1 MTYFEELGTAGTI
14 LVVIGGIAIALLVL
28 FWWKPILLVRIPVW
42 LLCHTIYRVRALGRE
57 NVPTTGPALLVCNH
71 VSHFDWLFLLA
82 GQRRFIRFVI
92 FAGWTRTFGLRHLL
106 KWAGVIPIDKSA
118 GPRVIVQSLRQA
130 SDALARGEL
139 VCIFAEGRF
148 TRTGFLLPFHRGF
161 EQIVKRTPAPII
173 PVCLEQVWGSIF
185 SYWGGKLIWK
195 WPMELPYSVSVV
207 FGQPLPA
214 KAIAV
219 EVRLAIQKLSADSA
233 VERSGRR
240 RLVHRQFV
248 RYACRHPFR
257 SCIIDPTVKKDG
269 GLSYG
274 MVLAGAMCLTKELR
288 PLLGNDQMVG
298 VWLPAGAGSGL
309 VNIALAFLGKTV
321 VNLNYTA
328 SREAVSSA
336 VQQCSL
342 RHIITA
348 RRFADLMTISPGPG
362 VEMIHIE
369 DVNTRISP
377 GTRIR
382 AFLKVLL
389 LPRFVIER
397 WLLGLHK
404 HGPDDLLTVI
414 FSSGTTGEPKGVM
427 LQHRQIAAN
436 ADSMIQA
443 TAARSK
449 DRMLAVLPLFH
460 SFGFT
465 VTFWVPLQV
474 GASVAFHVDPRQ
486 GKQIGQLCKK
496 HRCTLFMTTPTFLR
510 FYLKRCDKGDFA
522 TLRMLMCGAEKLP
535 ADVATEF
542 QQKFSVFPMEG
553 YGATELS
560 PAAISN
566 VPDREMDGFRQI
578 GNKPGTIGQPLPG
591 IAARIVNPETFT
603 PLPSGQEGLLIIYGA
618 NVMAGY
624 LGKPDLTKE
633 VIRDGWY
640 LTGDIARYDD
650 DGFITL
656 TDRLSRFSKIGGE
669 MVPHQKIEDE
679 LHHAAG
685 TTDRAFVVVGVPDES
700 KGERLVVLHLA
711 LNGVEPAG
719 LRKTLEEKG
728 LPNLW
733 LPRERDFIQVS
744 DFPILGSGKL
754 DLKKCKDRA
763 LEATA

>member
-1 MTYFEELGTAGTI
+1 MNLLEELGIAGTI
-14 LVVIGGIAIALLVL
+14 FLGAGVILLALAALC
-28 FWWKPILLVRIPVW
+28 WWKPILLVRIPVW
-42 LLCHTIYRVRALGRE
+42 IICHTIYRVRALGRE
-57 NVPTTGPALLVCNH
+57 NVPATGPALLVCNH

-82 GQRRFIRFVI
+82 GQRRFVRFVI
-92 FAGWTRTFGLRHLL
+92 FAGWTKKFGLRHLL

-118 GPRVIVQSLRQA
+118 GPRAIVQSLRAA
-130 SDALARGEL
+130 SDALERGEL

-161 EQIVKRTPAPII
+161 EQIVKRAPAPVI

-195 WPMELPYSVSVV
+195 WPMELPYPVNVV
-207 FGQPLPA
+207 FGAPLPA
-214 KAIAV
+214 TATPV
-219 EVRLAIQKLSADSA
+219 DVRLAIQKLSADSA
-233 VERSGRR
+233 VERSDRR
-240 RLVHRQFV
+240 PLIHRQFV
-248 RYACRHPFR
+248 RNACRHPFR
-257 SCIIDPTVKKDG
+257 SCIIDPTIKKNG

-274 MVLAGAMCLTKELR
+274 TVLAGAMCMTKELR
-288 PLLGNDQMVG
+288 PLLKDDTMVG
-298 VWLPAGAGSGL
+298 VWLPAGAGAGL

-328 SREAVSSA
+328 SREAVQSA
-336 VQQCSL
+336 VQQCGL

-348 RRFADLMTISPGPG
+348 RRFSDLMPINPGPG
-362 VEMIHIE
+362 VETILLE
-369 DVNTRISP
+369 DVNAKITL
-377 GTRIR
+377 GKKIR

-389 LPRFVIER
+389 LPRFIVER
-397 WLLGLHK
+397 WLLGLHR
-404 HGPDDLLTVI
+404 HRPGDLLTVI

-427 LQHRQIAAN
+427 LQHRQVAAN

-443 TAARSK
+443 TAARNK

-486 GKQIGQLCKK
+486 GKQIGQLSKK
-496 HRCTLFMTTPTFLR
+496 HGCTLFMTTPTFLR
-510 FYLKRCDKGDFA
+510 FYLKRCDKDDFA
-522 TLRMLMCGAEKLP
+522 TLRMLMCGAEKLS
-535 ADVATEF
+535 AEVATEF
-542 QQKFSVFPMEG
+542 QQKFGVLLMEG
-553 YGATELS
+553 YGTTELS

-566 VPDREMDGFRQI
+566 VPDQDMDGFRQI

-591 IAARIVNPETFT
+591 IAARIVDPESFT

-624 LGKPDLTKE
+624 LGKPELTRE

-640 LTGDIARYDD
+640 VTGDIARYDD
-650 DGFITL
+650 DGFVTL

-679 LHHAAG
+679 FHLAAG
-685 TTDRAFVVVGVPDES
+685 TTDRVFVVVGVPDES
-700 KGERLVVLHLA
+700 KGERLVVLHTA
-711 LNGVEPAG
+711 LNGIEPAG
-719 LRKTLEEKG
+719 LRKALEEKG

-733 LPRERDFIQVS
+733 LPRERDFIQVAEI
-744 DFPILGSGKL
+744 PVLGSGKL
-754 DLKKCKDRA
+754 DLKKCKEKA
-763 LEATA
+763 LEATQ